1 MADIWLFLH
10 EHLPKKTRN
19 PHEHVFVMLFLTS
32 MKRGVHIR
40 WTYAWKKKN
49 FELPLIKSNIVVR
62 H

>member
-19 PHEHVFVMLFLTS
+19 PHEHVFVLFLTS

-40 WTYAWKKKN
+40 WTYARKKKN
-49 FELPLIKSNIVVR
+49 FELP
-62 H
+62 

>member
-1 MADIWLFLH
+1 MADIWLLLH

-49 FELPLIKSNIVVR
+49 FELP
-62 H
+62 